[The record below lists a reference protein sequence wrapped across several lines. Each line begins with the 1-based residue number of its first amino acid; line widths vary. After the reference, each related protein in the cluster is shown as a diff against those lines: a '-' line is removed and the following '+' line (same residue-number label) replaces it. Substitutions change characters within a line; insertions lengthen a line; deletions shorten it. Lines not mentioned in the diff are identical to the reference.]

1 MFDHLTNPAHTLLT
15 QDPFMPVSPMD
26 ALTSGQYYN
35 VPALVGRAKEPKKA
49 SLPRGCCVFVVVLCG
64 AIENLTA
71 LLQVGTTSQD
81 GLVLTTPLT
90 TDPSLYVLYR

>member
-1 MFDHLTNPAHTLLT
+1 
-15 QDPFMPVSPMD
+15 MPVSPMA

-49 SLPRGCCVFVVVLCG
+49 SLPRGSVFVVVLCG
-64 AIENLTA
+64 AKEILSG